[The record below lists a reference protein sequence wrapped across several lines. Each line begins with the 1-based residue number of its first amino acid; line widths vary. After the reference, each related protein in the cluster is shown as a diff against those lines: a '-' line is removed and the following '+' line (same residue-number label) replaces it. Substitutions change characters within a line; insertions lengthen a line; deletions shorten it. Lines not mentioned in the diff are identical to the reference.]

1 MVIRIENVLLFITF
15 DKRVL
20 SLDDLLFLLRENR
33 E

>member
-1 MVIRIENVLLFITF
+1 MVRIENVLLFITF
-15 DKRVL
+15 DKRVF

>member
-1 MVIRIENVLLFITF
+1 MVRIENVLLFIAF

>member
-1 MVIRIENVLLFITF
+1 MVRIEDVLLFITF

>member
-1 MVIRIENVLLFITF
+1 MVRIENVLLFITF

-20 SLDDLLFLLRENR
+20 SLDDWLFLLRENR

>member
-1 MVIRIENVLLFITF
+1 MVRIENVLLFITF

-20 SLDDLLFLLRENR
+20 SLDNLLFLLRENR

>member
-1 MVIRIENVLLFITF
+1 MVRIEDVLLFITF
-15 DKRVL
+15 DKRVF

>member
-1 MVIRIENVLLFITF
+1 MVRIENVLLFITF
-15 DKRVL
+15 GKRVL

>member
-1 MVIRIENVLLFITF
+1 MVRIENVLLFITF

-33 E
+33 D

>member
-1 MVIRIENVLLFITF
+1 MVRIENVLLFIIF

>member
-1 MVIRIENVLLFITF
+1 MVRIENVLLFITF

>member
-1 MVIRIENVLLFITF
+1 MVRIENVLLFITF

-20 SLDDLLFLLRENR
+20 SLDDLSFLLRENR